1 MATGEV
7 LEDITAARDLRDRA
21 GGVRHRQV
29 SRAPARRPRA
39 RHPPRAR
46 HLQRRGIR
54 PPMARRSSRRQASPA
69 RDTRPAWVKV
79 EPSGAVNASIGLM
92 ASGQGY
98 ETTFAQVV
106 ADALGVAP
114 EDVRLTIGNTD
125 TAPYGMGSRGARG
138 GTAGGRRADAGRP
151 GVAREGAGHRRR
163 AAGPQQQR
171 RAAPGAG
178 AASSGGSAERGP
190 GPGSASPISPRS
202 PISIRCGCRP
212 AWSRVWR
219 HTRPT
224 TPRR

>member
-7 LEDITAARDLRDRA
+7 LEDVTVRETFETALEAFDIARFRERQRADRE
-21 GGVRHRQV
+21 
-29 SRAPARRPRA
+29 
-39 RHPPRAR
+39 
-46 HLQRRGIR
+46 RGIYR
-54 PPMARRSSRRQASPA
+54 GLGICNVVESTTYGSAFFKAAGIPGSGYEA
-69 RDTRPAWVKV
+69 AWVKV

-151 GVAREGAGHRRR
+151 GVAREGAGASPPHCWAST
-163 AAGPQQQR
+163 AAASCAWRGGR
-171 RAAPGAG
+171 
-178 AASSGGSAERGP
+178 SSGGSAASGP
-190 GPGSASPISPRS
+190 GPGSASPISPTS

-219 HTRPT
+219 RTRPT
-224 TPRR
+224 TRRR